1 MYRQHSDRTS
11 KACWA
16 VVLLTALLAG
26 CASQTPGQP
35 SEAAQPTADTSQA
48 ELPAANPARVEV
60 DEGVGFTVT
69 EVASLGSDVRAS
81 YREALQRLAQND
93 LQGGIALLKE
103 VVDSAPDATAPYID
117 LGMAYARAE
126 DYEAAVQSYLS
137 ALAVTP
143 NHPVAHN
150 ELGIVYRK
158 LGRFDEARASYE
170 RALAVYPGFHY
181 ARRNL
186 AVLCDLYLADL
197 DCALEQYRLYEAAVV
212 DDHDVEIW
220 IGDLE
225 NRIAVSQQEP
235 PL

>member
-1 MYRQHSDRTS
+1 MCRQRSERGVRIR
-11 KACWA
+11 WGVLFLA
-16 VVLLTALLAG
+16 VALAG
-26 CASQTPGQP
+26 CASQP
-35 SEAAQPTADTSQA
+35 SQKPSAAAEPQADTEEAQ
-48 ELPAANPARVEV
+48 LPPANPARVEV

-81 YREALQRLAQND
+81 YREALQRLAQGD
-93 LQGGIALLKE
+93 TQGGIALLKD
-103 VVDSAPDATAPYID
+103 VVEKAPDATAPYID

-170 RALAVYPGFHY
+170 RALAIYPGFHY

-197 DCALEQYRLYEAAVV
+197 DCALEQYQLYQAAAV
-212 DDHDVEIW
+212 DDPDVEIW
-220 IGDLE
+220 IGDLQ
-225 NRIAVSQQEP
+225 NRIAASQQEP
-235 PL
+235 L

>member
-1 MYRQHSDRTS
+1 MYPQRSDRAS
-11 KACWA
+11 KARWA
-16 VVLLTALLAG
+16 GLILSVLLAG
-26 CASQTPGQP
+26 CASQSPRQP
-35 SEAAQPTADTSQA
+35 AATAEPAADVSQE
-48 ELPAANPARVEV
+48 ELPPANPARVEV

-69 EVASLGSDVRAS
+69 EVAALGSDVRAT

-93 LQGGIALLKE
+93 LQGGITLLE
-103 VVDSAPDATAPYID
+103 DVVDRAPDATAPYID

-126 DYEAAVQSYLS
+126 DYDAAVHSYLS

-170 RALAVYPGFHY
+170 HALAIYPGFHY

-225 NRIAVSQQEP
+225 NRMAASRQEP
-235 PL
+235 L